1 MRTSST
7 QFFKSTV
14 IGGLFF
20 IIPIALIVIVL
31 AKCLAVARPL
41 AVLLAEKLPFEK
53 IGGVAISFLLEIGL
67 LIVVCFFGGLFYRTK
82 PAKRFVA
89 WLESNILSN
98 IPSYSFMKSMG
109 ESMVGIDEN
118 KTQEVVLVWIE
129 DSWQLAFVTDR
140 LANGLIAVYVPGAP
154 SPWSGS
160 LYFMT
165 AEKIRKVD
173 ITVKEALAIIKRIG
187 VGTGEILKDKI
198 AETNNK

>member
-1 MRTSST
+1 MRNSST

-31 AKCLAVARPL
+31 AKCLAVARPI

-67 LIVVCFFGGLFYRTK
+67 VILVCFFGGLFYKTR
-82 PAKRFVA
+82 PAKHFVA

-109 ESMVGIDEN
+109 ESVLGMDES
-118 KTQEVVLVWIE
+118 KTQEVVLAWIE
-129 DSWQLAFVTDR
+129 ESWQLAFVTDR
-140 LANGLIAVYVPGAP
+140 LANGMIAVYVPGAP

-165 AEKIRKVD
+165 VEKIRKVD
-173 ITVKEALAIIKRIG
+173 ITVKYALAIIKRIG
-187 VGTGEILKDKI
+187 VGTDEILKGKI
-198 AETNNK
+198 AETNK